1 MSLGGTGEAKVS
13 EFRHINPEGI
23 FDPSAIYTH
32 IVVPPPGRAIFV
44 AGQWGADAEG
54 RLVDGGFTAQ
64 VAQAFA
70 NVRANLA
77 AVGIGPAQVAKLTH
91 YVIDLDEEKRSE
103 LHRYVGTI
111 WPGPRPAST
120 LLGVTRLA
128 RAEMLYEVDVQAVI
142 PE

>member
-1 MSLGGTGEAKVS
+1 V
-13 EFRHINPEGI
+13 

-32 IVVPPPGRAIFV
+32 IVVPPPGRVIFM
-44 AGQWGADAEG
+44 AGQWGADATG
-54 RLVDGGFTAQ
+54 RLVEGGFAPQ
-64 VAQAFA
+64 VARTFV

-91 YVIDLDEEKRSE
+91 YVVDLDEEKRSE
-103 LHRYVGTI
+103 LHRNVGTI

-128 RAEMLYEVDVQAVI
+128 RPEMLYEVDVQAVI